1 MVVAGI
7 DHLGEVFFLAPA
19 NALLKHQDSGLV
31 AEVQPSLILGI
42 VATADEVGPE
52 GLKILRV
59 FD

>member
-1 MVVAGI
+1 
-7 DHLGEVFFLAPA
+7 
-19 NALLKHQDSGLV
+19 
-31 AEVQPSLILGI
+31 LILGI